1 MGQYDEGKARQKII
15 AVLARMLELPDEMLK
30 ASVRYQE
37 ALHTDPSAMREFAQQ
52 VEKALGVTLN
62 DSALSAHPT
71 IAELATYCAQRLS
84 APRGGRL
91 YVVLCKMPDGS
102 TCERMYSA
110 RGHEKAAQ
118 QAMDDG
124 AVAVLSVEREDAE
137 DVAPSG
143 HGAAYKVFV
152 PLLWGLLI
160 GGAVFAL
167 FWWRRGFEKFW

>member
-1 MGQYDEGKARQKII
+1 MGHYDEGKAQQKII
-15 AVLARMLELPDEMLK
+15 AVLARMLELPPEMVK
-30 ASVRYQE
+30 ADVRYQDM
-37 ALHTDPSAMREFAQQ
+37 LNTDPSAMREFAQQ

-71 IAELATYCAQRLS
+71 IAELATYCAQHLS

-102 TCERMYSA
+102 TCERIYAA
-110 RGHEKAAQ
+110 RGHEKAAK

-124 AVAVLSVEREDAE
+124 AAAVLSVEREDAE

-143 HGAAYKVFV
+143 HGTVYKVFV
-152 PLLWGLLI
+152 PLLWGLFI
-160 GGAVFAL
+160 GGAVFVF

>member
-1 MGQYDEGKARQKII
+1 MGQFDVRKAQQKII
-15 AVLARMLELPDEMLK
+15 AVLARMLML
-30 ASVRYQE
+30 APESVQVDGRYQDM
-37 ALHTDPSAMREFAQQ
+37 LRTDPDALRMFAAQ
-52 VEKALGVTLN
+52 VEDALGVTLS

-71 IAELATYCAQRLS
+71 IADLAAYCAQRLS

-118 QAMDDG
+118 LAMDDG
-124 AVAVLSVEREDAE
+124 AAAVLSVEREDAE
-137 DVAPSG
+137 DVAPNG
-143 HGAAYKVFV
+143 HGSVYKVFV
-152 PLLWGLLI
+152 PLLWGILI
-160 GGAVFAL
+160 GGAVFVF

>member
-1 MGQYDEGKARQKII
+1 MGQHDVDKAQQKII

-30 ASVRYQE
+30 ASVRYQ
-37 ALHTDPSAMREFAQQ
+37 APLHTDPSATRDFSLQA
-52 VEKALGVTLN
+52 EKALGVTLN

-71 IAELATYCAQRLS
+71 IAELAAYCAQRLS

-91 YVVLCKMPDGS
+91 YVVLCKMPDGT
-102 TCERMYSA
+102 TCERIYAA

-124 AVAVLSVEREDAE
+124 AEAVLSVEREDAE

-143 HGAAYKVFV
+143 HGAVYKVLV
-152 PLLWGLLI
+152 PLLWGLFI
-160 GGAVFAL
+160 GGAVFV
-167 FWWRRGFEKFW
+167 FSWWRRGFEKFW

>member
-1 MGQYDEGKARQKII
+1 MGHYDEGKARQKII

-37 ALHTDPSAMREFAQQ
+37 ALHTDPSEMREFAQQ

-71 IAELATYCAQRLS
+71 IAELATYCAQHLS
-84 APRGGRL
+84 APRGGSL

-118 QAMDDG
+118 LAMDDG
-124 AVAVLSVEREDAE
+124 AAAVLSVEREDAE

-143 HGAAYKVFV
+143 HGSAYKVFV

-160 GGAVFAL
+160 GGAVFVF